1 MQSQGCNHAILSLCV
16 TVRQQMT
23 NFPTYRSIFVD
34 MYTSNTPGTA
44 HHHTTTIIMFAV
56 RSAACV
62 SSRVAWRR
70 SCQSPALWRLM
81 EITSG
86 APSVSQAHAQRV
98 VAMPTLG
105 AVGWL
110 GDGQQACQFWSSPV
124 ALGDGEQEEKEAAV
138 VADAGADAGAAAPE
152 VAEEVAGEAAEGEQE
167 GEEDEWTPR
176 STIAEQTLSEDELA
190 GNQAYVPS
198 HTHAQRHVHLCFI
211 AMTAF

>member
-1 MQSQGCNHAILSLCV
+1 ME
-16 TVRQQMT
+16 
-23 NFPTYRSIFVD
+23 
-34 MYTSNTPGTA
+34 SN
-44 HHHTTTIIMFAV
+44 
-56 RSAACV
+56 
-62 SSRVAWRR
+62 
-70 SCQSPALWRLM
+70 
-81 EITSG
+81 SG
-86 APSVSQAHAQRV
+86 APSVAQAHAQPVV

-138 VADAGADAGAAAPE
+138 VVADAGADAGAAAPE
-152 VAEEVAGEAAEGEQE
+152 VAEEVAGEAAEGE

-198 HTHAQRHVHLCFI
+198 HTHTQRHVHPHFI